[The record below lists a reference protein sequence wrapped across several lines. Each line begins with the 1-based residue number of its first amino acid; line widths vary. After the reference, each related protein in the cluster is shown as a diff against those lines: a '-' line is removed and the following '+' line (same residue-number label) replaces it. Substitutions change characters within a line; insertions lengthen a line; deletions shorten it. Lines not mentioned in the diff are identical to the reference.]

1 MAAGSETWRVLRAYF
16 PGSIETY
23 SLIQD
28 FFFGE
33 DLMLRRHDYSATIAG
48 GFAAAQL
55 TSDYVDA
62 NGIRLPSKR
71 RAYTRGPDR
80 RPVLEMLM
88 VSIDIR
94 ELQIKIRRKSL
105 QRSMSAVEGGS
116 AVHRGRRIA

>member
-1 MAAGSETWRVLRAYF
+1 MDGVRVEETEPWRQGSETWRVLRAYF
-16 PGSIETY
+16 PGSIETHN
-23 SLIQD
+23 LIQD
-28 FFFGE
+28 FCFGE
-33 DLMLRRHDYSATIAG
+33 DLMLRRHDYSVNIAG

-88 VSIDIR
+88 VSIDI
-94 ELQIKIRRKSL
+94 SDVSFTS
-105 QRSMSAVEGGS
+105 RSGERA
-116 AVHRGRRIA
+116 